1 MRILIVCALQQLLD
15 LVVFV
20 ESRVDLGGELRDAG
34 TLGVGFEEGLS
45 LANSSRLLRLD
56 LTDVRGNVLK
66 TKPVETILAE
76 MIEIGRLGKK
86 KRKEKE

>member
-1 MRILIVCALQQLLD
+1 MHKKKKKRRILIVCALQQLLN

-45 LANSSRLLRLD
+45 LANFSGLLRLD

-66 TKPVETILAE
+66 INQLNQFWLK
-76 MIEIGRLGKK
+76 
-86 KRKEKE
+86 